1 MIALDVLSICIFQYG
16 KLEISSGHRLGRKS
30 YPLSCREMPFN
41 HGQNVLSERKTTRK
55 KALQQVGCATEEA
68 FMVGKQLQTAQLPCV
83 PQDPTAWT
91 FFIISLSAGWTLH
104 SAVGGDREWFLCLT
118 FKYAEWAPTT
128 HIMTLL
134 HTEES

>member
-30 YPLSCREMPFN
+30 YPLSCREIPFN

-91 FFIISLSAGWTLH
+91 FFSWVDFAFCCWGRQRVVSLFNFQI
-104 SAVGGDREWFLCLT
+104 R
-118 FKYAEWAPTT
+118 
-128 HIMTLL
+128 
-134 HTEES
+134 